1 MQRCPH
7 TPTHTPVRIE
17 RDFLPEY
24 YELHRRDALAMERLT
39 FSPYVLDIYGYC
51 GQSAIN
57 ELADFGIEGMS
68 SLEKIARS
76 FRGMD
81 DIEPVSK
88 IKLQLASM
96 VAAGVSHVHSIDHPD
111 FPYPVE
117 NDSDDDPG
125 KDHVGER
132 KKRTLLGDINGGR
145 AKVSSNA
152 TLVHYDLNPRNI
164 AVVRRGKP
172 KLNDFNVA
180 EFMTWDVENNRT
192 CGFSGRFREPWW
204 RAPEE
209 MHFHMPNNDTDHRHH
224 TPPAPLTEKIDI
236 YSLGNILM
244 EILTSHSPW
253 GLMQKGQA
261 EEETRP
267 RVARG
272 ELPDFPDDFNMT
284 KLTSDPALMAIDRAM
299 RKCLRFLPEDRP
311 TAGEIAAELFEAI
324 DNLPEGF
331 GNKEKWRRER
341 EMEDR
346 RMKEDKR
353 DAEEANYDERIGATT
368 SSEVD
373 DEVAV
378 ERKGLALVEGRTRR
392 GDVAVEREGR
402 VHEGRTR
409 RDRIVVENDRTS
421 ARGKKSFDGI

>member
-1 MQRCPH
+1 
-7 TPTHTPVRIE
+7 
-17 RDFLPEY
+17 
-24 YELHRRDALAMERLT
+24 
-39 FSPYVLDIYGYC
+39 
-51 GQSAIN
+51 
-57 ELADFGIEGMS
+57 
-68 SLEKIARS
+68 
-76 FRGMD
+76 
-81 DIEPVSK
+81 
-88 IKLQLASM
+88 
-96 VAAGVSHVHSIDHPD
+96 
-111 FPYPVE
+111 
-117 NDSDDDPG
+117 
-125 KDHVGER
+125 
-132 KKRTLLGDINGGR
+132 
-145 AKVSSNA
+145 
-152 TLVHYDLNPRNI
+152 
-164 AVVRRGKP
+164 
-172 KLNDFNVA
+172 
-180 EFMTWDVENNRT
+180 
-192 CGFSGRFREPWW
+192 
-204 RAPEE
+204 
-209 MHFHMPNNDTDHRHH
+209 
-224 TPPAPLTEKIDI
+224 
-236 YSLGNILM
+236 M

-267 RVARG
+267 KVARG
-272 ELPDFPDDFNMT
+272 ELPDFPDDFNVT

-346 RMKEDKR
+346 RIMEDKR
-353 DAEEANYDERIGATT
+353 EAEEANYDERIGATT

-378 ERKGLALVEGRTRR
+378 ERKGLALVEGRTRHD
-392 GDVAVEREGR
+392 DVAVEREGR